1 MDVISFMIAVV
12 IVDVVVRQRS
22 RNALKVVRNVMPT
35 TKVYVTYSKL
45 SQNLHV
51 VHRKSGIKVICIVFF
66 TTETEEKW
74 EVNSW
79 KNAHKLL
86 SMYKYFEYT
95 SIYGYIYSLSLRIY
109 MQI

>member
-22 RNALKVVRNVMPT
+22 RNALIVVRNVMPIIRA
-35 TKVYVTYSKL
+35 YVTYSKL

-86 SMYKYFEYT
+86 KVCT
-95 SIYGYIYSLSLRIY
+95 
-109 MQI
+109 